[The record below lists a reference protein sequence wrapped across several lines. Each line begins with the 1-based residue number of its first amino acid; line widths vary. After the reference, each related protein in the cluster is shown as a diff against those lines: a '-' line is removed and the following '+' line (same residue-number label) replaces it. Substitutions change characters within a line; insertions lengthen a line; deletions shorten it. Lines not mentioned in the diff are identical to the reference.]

1 MKTLKFLFIIGCS
14 ITLLV
19 IIDHAAAA
27 RSTKRAKRDPCGQNE
42 LNQMDKLL
50 ASVLPFDDPKVKP
63 PETIED
69 IPQFCL

>member
-14 ITLLV
+14 ITLFV
-19 IIDHAAAA
+19 IVDHAAAA

-42 LNQMDKLL
+42 LNQMDKLI
-50 ASVLPFDDPKVKP
+50 SNILPFNNPKVLP
-63 PETIED
+63 PETIEG

>member
-42 LNQMDKLL
+42 LNQMDKLI
-50 ASVLPFDDPKVKP
+50 SNILPFNNPKVLP
-63 PETIED
+63 PETIEG